1 MPIDQGLAIVARTM
15 TLSLLIIDDNA
26 HFLAAAWSLLTSEGI
41 EVVAVASTIAEALV
55 AAREMR
61 PDVSLID
68 VDLGDES
75 GFDLAEML
83 SEGGRGE
90 VTPVIL
96 TSAYPA
102 QDLVEL
108 IETSPAVGFLPKS
121 QLSAQAILDLLHPI
135 GDARTE

>member
-1 MPIDQGLAIVARTM
+1 MPNDQGLAIVARTM
-15 TLSLLIIDDNA
+15 TLRLLIVDDNA
-26 HFLAAAWSLLTSEGI
+26 HFLAAARSLLTSEAI
-41 EVVAVASTIAEALV
+41 EVVAVASTIADALV
-55 AAREMR
+55 ATRELR

-68 VDLGDES
+68 VDLGDEN
-75 GFDLAEML
+75 GLDLTEML
-83 SEGGRGE
+83 TEAGRGE

-102 QDLVEL
+102 QDLADL

-135 GDARTE
+135 GDAHTD